1 MIRRG
6 FLAFLV
12 FGMVG
17 CGDLGPFKVDVEDI
31 VGTYVLQ
38 SIDGEPLPA
47 VRFGGPIEV
56 TAGSLILNQ
65 DRTCSYSDTFLRTED
80 GIVTAETYT
89 SVCTYIRLDSESI
102 WIDREG
108 VIPWYGEIS
117 GSTITITDHEGEKVG
132 VYQK

>member
-1 MIRRG
+1 MIRGG
-6 FLAFLV
+6 FLACLA

-17 CGDLGPFKVDVEDI
+17 CGDFGPFDVDDI

-38 SIDGEPLPA
+38 SVDGKALPA
-47 VRFGGPIEV
+47 ARYGGDIEV

-89 SVCTYIRLDSESI
+89 NVCTYIRLDSESI

-117 GSTITITDHEGEKVG
+117 GSTITITDHEGDEVG